1 MFFFLNFKLYF
12 GNTYVVSD
20 YKINKMK
27 RLPHEVL
34 MMIDV
39 EMEKASF
46 ASPFTCLDVLM
57 RDKQTIFLSQNGLKI
72 E

>member
-1 MFFFLNFKLYF
+1 ME
-12 GNTYVVSD
+12 
-20 YKINKMK
+20 
-27 RLPHEVL
+27 RLSHEVL

-57 RDKQTIFLSQNGLKI
+57 RDKQTIFLSQNGPKI